1 MNHANSTLAKTEII
15 KQLGYFPAFLI
26 PAISSSLIY
35 RSLVQQTLFAYI
47 NNPLPARFKEK
58 LFILLSRYFGIS
70 YFTICHSCTL
80 RSLGTSA
87 AEIMQLGDLKYPQF
101 QADVANDLHIL
112 NSQWQGED
120 ATPPLPSEIPEPNS
134 GIAGFSKQRRCDPPP
149 VGACVPRQ
157 AWHTNLQLETSLL
170 RCSALIFLHPEQT
183 ASLSDQLRDLLGT
196 VNYHY
201 LIVFLGYIKLCHQ
214 WLLSHPDISHQQD
227 RRSQLHL
234 GSLLLEETKLAD
246 FLTTSVLESN
256 KSNNNF
262 SSSSSQ
268 QTESDQ
274 ATISPEFQVSQSIAK
289 LRKKALTTCLANAPF
304 PVMIHTQNG
313 EIIYLNQNWL
323 EATGYNALEIGT
335 INQWNQKAQV
345 KQREIVKL
353 PAKDQEQLLSKYVAS
368 AHQTTIE
375 TTVALKQI
383 IDSLIDIV
391 PENIKARVNSENKV
405 ADAIRSEVTISTSSG
420 EQLFW
425 ELYSAAL
432 NLDGGQEELTI
443 AIARDITDTVH
454 HEIKL
459 AEVEAKLRLALEATN
474 SGNWSWDLITNQVE
488 VCHYGRSILGLNDFD
503 GSYGGFLQS
512 IHPDERES
520 IDLAAAKAIQ
530 AGQDLD
536 LKYSIVKSN
545 QEISQIRAKGI
556 LNYDQS
562 GQPISL
568 TGVVTDITATTCNQQ
583 PLLPKNEGNSQEVGS
598 KKYDNRSSLSVSQLT
613 QGQSPI
619 ALETIINLLPYYL
632 FVVDVKSKTILLT
645 NSGLNQSLALSE
657 SEIMGKT
664 IAECFG
670 QEYVSQIIWQNEQV
684 ISSKQGLQIQ
694 EKVELAGEIHYFD
707 TVVTPLFDAHGEIYA
722 LLRTSSDIPDLAATQ
737 EELSQRTLQLE
748 AANRELESFSYSVSH
763 DLQAP
768 LRVINGFS
776 QVLWSNYQPHLDD
789 RGKHYLQRIQA
800 NSQRMS
806 DLIDALL
813 QLSRITR
820 TQMKVEQVNLSA
832 IVMEITEELQA
843 EDSARQVELTIAPD
857 LQAKGDPQLLRI
869 ALSNLLHNAW
879 KYTSNRTLAKI
890 EFGSITQND
899 SSLTFFIKDNGAGFD
914 PEYADKLFTPFQRL
928 HSQAEFPGTG
938 IGLATVQRTIYRH
951 GGKVWA
957 EGECDQGAKVYFTL

>member
-1 MNHANSTLAKTEII
+1 MNHANPTLAKTEII

-58 LFILLSRYFGIS
+58 LFVILSRYFGIS

-80 RSLGTSA
+80 RSLGISA
-87 AEIMQLGDLKYPQF
+87 AEIIQLGDLKYPQH
-101 QADVANDLHIL
+101 QADVAPDLHIL
-112 NSQWQGED
+112 NSQWQGQD
-120 ATPPLPSEIPEPNS
+120 
-134 GIAGFSKQRRCDPPP
+134 
-149 VGACVPRQ
+149 
-157 AWHTNLQLETSLL
+157 WHNNLQLEISLL

-183 ASLSDQLRDLLGT
+183 ANLSDKLRDLLGT

-214 WLLSHPDISHQQD
+214 WLSSHSDISHQQD

-246 FLTTSVLESN
+246 FLTTSVSESN
-256 KSNNNF
+256 RLNKNF
-262 SSSSSQ
+262 SSPSLQ
-268 QTESDQ
+268 QTESDSVTSSQ
-274 ATISPEFQVSQSIAK
+274 DQVSQSIAK
-289 LRKKALTTCLANAPF
+289 LRKKVLTTCLANAPF
-304 PVMIHTQNG
+304 PVMIHAQNG

-323 EATGYNALEIGT
+323 EATGYDAPEIAT

-353 PAKDQEQLLSKYVAS
+353 PAKGQEKLLSKYVAS

-391 PENIKARVNSENKV
+391 PENIKVRVNSENKI

-432 NLDGGQEELTI
+432 NLDGGQDELTI
-443 AIARDITDTVH
+443 TIAKDITDTVH

-459 AEVEAKLRLALEATN
+459 TEVEAKLRLALEATN
-474 SGNWSWDLITNQVE
+474 SGNWSWNLITNQVE

-512 IHPDERES
+512 IHPKERES

-530 AGQDLD
+530 AGQDLN

-545 QEISQIRAKGI
+545 QEISQIQSKGI

-562 GQPISL
+562 GRPISL

-583 PLLPKNEGNSQEVGS
+583 PLLPKNQGDLEEVDHNE
-598 KKYDNRSSLSVSQLT
+598 YDRLSSLSVAQLT

-619 ALETIINLLPYYL
+619 ALETIIDLLPYYL
-632 FVVDVKSKTILLT
+632 LVVDVKSKTILLT

-657 SEIMGKT
+657 AEIMGKT
-664 IAECFG
+664 ITECFG

-776 QVLWSNYQPHLDD
+776 QVLWSNYQPNLDE
-789 RGKHYLQRIQA
+789 RGQHYLQRIQA

-820 TQMKVEQVNLSA
+820 TQMKVEYVNLSA
-832 IVMEITEELQA
+832 IAREITEELRA
-843 EDSARQVELTIAPD
+843 EDSARQVELTIASD

-879 KYTSNRTLAKI
+879 KYTSNRTLAQI

-938 IGLATVQRTIYRH
+938 IGLATVQRIIYRH

-957 EGECDQGAKVYFTL
+957 EGECDRGAKVYFTL